1 MIRKMEQ
8 KDFKKVYHLGKILH
22 ENYQNLY
29 NLEEVI
35 NTDYFYTFVFEKEN
49 NILGFIMYTKIENII
64 EILDIVVDEEYRRK
78 KIATNLLDML
88 ITNAKRNDRILLEV
102 NTKNQNAID
111 LYEKF
116 GFQTIHTRKRYY
128 KNEDAYVME
137 RRAEN
142 E

>member
-1 MIRKMEQ
+1 MIRKMEE
-8 KDFKKVYHLGKILH
+8 KDFNSVYRLGKILH

-35 NTDYFYTFVFEKEN
+35 NTNYFHTYVFEEDEK
-49 NILGFIMYTKIENII
+49 ILGFLMYTKIENII
-64 EILDIVVDEEYRRK
+64 EILDIVVDEKQRRK
-78 KIATNLLDML
+78 KIATNLLDRL
-88 ITNAKRNDRILLEV
+88 ITNAKIDDKILLEV
-102 NTKNQNAID
+102 NVKNQTAID

-116 GFQTIHTRKRYY
+116 GFQTIHTRKKYY

-137 RRAEN
+137 RRIEN